1 MKKILFVLVFFI
13 FSCSQENKVDRQV
26 DLDLKYPS
34 FELSSVEQIK
44 NKIEGSWVGKR
55 SLLTKNSVEGQYR
68 IEFIYDF
75 EDSFTIYEFDLKG
88 GEPNKK
94 KVNRASLYQIDDYVF
109 EVYDVGIF
117 RLHCLSAKQL
127 KLNSLLFERVEK

>member
-1 MKKILFVLVFFI
+1 MKRILFILAFFI
-13 FSCSQENKVDRQV
+13 LSCSQENKVDRQV

-55 SLLTKNSVEGQYR
+55 SLLTDNSEEGQYR

-75 EDSFTIYEFDLKG
+75 EDSFTIYEFDLKAV
-88 GEPNKK
+88 EPNKK

-109 EVYDVGIF
+109 EIYDVGIF
-117 RLHCLSAKQL
+117 RFHCLSAKQL

>member
-1 MKKILFVLVFFI
+1 M
-13 FSCSQENKVDRQV
+13 N
-26 DLDLKYPS
+26 
-34 FELSSVEQIK
+34 
-44 NKIEGSWVGKR
+44 
-55 SLLTKNSVEGQYR
+55 LL
-68 IEFIYDF
+68 YDF

-94 KVNRASLYQIDDYVF
+94 KVNRASLYQIDGYVF
-109 EVYDVGIF
+109 EIYDVGIF